1 MVSSFGQSPEAED
14 VGGYLF
20 NYAANG
26 GEWTLIIGGLEYNQ
40 DYFFQFG
47 EEGEGVGD
55 LNGDNFA
62 STSELLELLTSYDLT
77 DNHTSVYGGPSPT
90 TGPLAAGGM
99 TGVFREIMLEPPS
112 YPNGGLVSEEM
123 IEYPQ
128 RWTMHVHDGLRNST
142 FGISLST
149 LASVL
154 GQIMGSIDFTSVGG
168 NVNLT
173 MPLLTTSQL
182 NNFYETSGGADLNSD
197 GSVSTADLLEFL
209 TSFGQEGTPV
219 EITGRNFDSFFLY
232 HNGSV
237 EYSYPFYSLRDEF
250 IEQEDDPINDS
261 TSLGTINLDS
271 ALPWEYLDPIV
282 PGGAFNNLY
291 VEDTVAAEINYRLIW
306 MTANNFEQHTSPQF
320 GALYGEVE
328 NFPALS
334 NFWMKGTH
342 FDLIQSFLNPIG
354 HVRYEEFSDANN
366 LQVLSALNV
375 DFGEITFATTTDF
388 PANGV
393 STPAPSYLYENG
405 NNGGNYLR
413 FRELAANPIE
423 YIAAAGRMIVE
434 CQGYVKCNTGNDP
447 IVGIFVRDN
456 IPSSSPDQI
465 NPAGAAAGGGYYG
478 GQWVLWMGAVDMSQ
492 DFQIVDGEKVKNFT
506 MFMDP
511 FQIGDL
517 PYYTDD
523 EKSACQHFG
532 IGSFL
537 PAAAFIRDFTLGA
550 TSFIDSASSVD
561 IYISRI

>member
-1 MVSSFGQSPEAED
+1 MYYHPDIREELAYSNDTWPLPDYEFKLVLSDLSVPGNGFFPADQSPEAED

-47 EEGEGVGD
+47 EEGPGVGD
-55 LNGDNFA
+55 LNGYNFA
-62 STSELLELLTSYDLT
+62 STSELLELLTSYNLS

-209 TSFGQEGTPV
+209 TAFGQEGTPV
-219 EITGRNFDSFFLY
+219 EISGRNFDSFFLY

-237 EYSYPFYSLRDEF
+237 EYSYPFYSLGDEF

-306 MTANNFEQHTSPQF
+306 MTANNSNSIPVRSL
-320 GALYGEVE
+320 G
-328 NFPALS
+328 LS
-334 NFWMKGTH
+334 ME
-342 FDLIQSFLNPIG
+342 
-354 HVRYEEFSDANN
+354 R
-366 LQVLSALNV
+366 
-375 DFGEITFATTTDF
+375 
-388 PANGV
+388 
-393 STPAPSYLYENG
+393 
-405 NNGGNYLR
+405 
-413 FRELAANPIE
+413 
-423 YIAAAGRMIVE
+423 
-434 CQGYVKCNTGNDP
+434 
-447 IVGIFVRDN
+447 
-456 IPSSSPDQI
+456 
-465 NPAGAAAGGGYYG
+465 
-478 GQWVLWMGAVDMSQ
+478 
-492 DFQIVDGEKVKNFT
+492 
-506 MFMDP
+506 
-511 FQIGDL
+511 
-517 PYYTDD
+517 
-523 EKSACQHFG
+523 
-532 IGSFL
+532 
-537 PAAAFIRDFTLGA
+537 
-550 TSFIDSASSVD
+550 
-561 IYISRI
+561 